1 MNDLIIKTENLSKS
15 FRIPDGADLVVL
27 DGINLEIE
35 RGVSTSITGKS
46 GCGKSTLL
54 QLCASLMRPTSGKIY
69 VNNVNISHLS
79 DKELCK
85 VRNQSMGFIFQN
97 SLLLDDFTVK
107 ENVAMPQLIAGIS
120 PRVAYKKAE
129 ELLDLVGLKDRMKHR
144 GDALSGGE
152 KQRCAIARSLSMDPS
167 LIFADEPTGSLDEER
182 AHDVEELLLNLVRE
196 KGCTLLLVTHDLD
209 FAKRCDTTLEL
220 TYHNIKKRGEKDA

>member
-1 MNDLIIKTENLSKS
+1 MNNIIIKTENLSKS
-15 FRIPDGADLVVL
+15 FPIPDGKDLVVL

-35 RGVSTSITGKS
+35 RGGSTSITGKS

-54 QLCASLMRPTSGKIY
+54 QLCASLMRPTSGSIY
-69 VNNVNISHLS
+69 FNDIDISHLS
-79 DKELCK
+79 DKALCK

-97 SLLLDDFTVK
+97 SLLLDDFSVK

-120 PRVAYKKAE
+120 PRVAAQKAE
-129 ELLDLVGLKDRMKHR
+129 ELLALVGLQDRMKHR
-144 GDALSGGE
+144 GDELSGGE
-152 KQRCAIARSLSMDPS
+152 KQRCAIARALSMEPS

-196 KGCTLLLVTHDLD
+196 KGATLLLVTHDLD
-209 FAKRCDTTLEL
+209 FAERCDTTLEL
-220 TYHNIKKRGEKDA
+220 TYHNIKRRGEGDA